1 MDRFDFIIK
10 CFMLL
15 KGYFF
20 ILFVLFGIKTTS
32 SQTHVNLSKID
43 SLHTILL
50 KEKNIDSAYL
60 AKVHYTIGE
69 LFRYSNV
76 SDSAYYYYN
85 KSGKFYKG
93 TEYKLEYAKVL
104 YGLTVVQSSEKDYTG
119 SEAIAFQG
127 ISILESLPST
137 NEVKKYTAYLYN
149 VLGLIFKQLNQFD
162 TSIKYYKKSIALK
175 KSLKGNYQANINN
188 SINNLAF
195 TYNAS
200 GDYTSA
206 LKAYKQLLSVKN
218 FKKNDPS
225 FYALVLGNYAYNLYL
240 SKRFEKLPDLYFEAL
255 NSANQEQEDSYEAII
270 IYQYLSEYYHYFKKA
285 PKARFYAHKAKKL
298 AESFDNV
305 DLLKSLLLLSKV
317 EEGDVAFKYL
327 KDYVVLNDSLNAKER
342 AVRNKFERI
351 RFETKQLKKQNIQIS
366 KQRLWLLIISGVLVI
381 TSFIIYIIVNKR
393 HKKKEL
399 DFMQK
404 QQQAN
409 EEIYNLMLAQNS
421 NIEEARVLEKQR
433 ISKDLHDGILGR
445 LFGTRLS
452 LDSLN
457 MGVTAEIIKTRSKYI
472 ISLKDIED
480 DIRKVSHELN
490 TDFVSG
496 SGFVGII
503 KNLIETQCIAY
514 KLDWQLKKEGDL
526 NWDIVSNKNKVHIY
540 RIIQEALHNIYKH
553 AKAQKVSVI
562 FKRNEHIIN
571 LEIVDN
577 GIGFDLKKVRTGIGL
592 KNINSRVLEING
604 QINIVTEK
612 NNGTKITIAVP
623 MGK

>member
-1 MDRFDFIIK
+1 MR
-10 CFMLL
+10 C
-15 KGYFF
+15 YFF
-20 ILFVLFGIKTTS
+20 ILLVLFGIKITN

-43 SLHTILL
+43 SLHTILH
-50 KEKNIDSAYL
+50 KEKKIDSLYL

-85 KSGKFYKG
+85 KSGKYYKN
-93 TEYKLEYAKVL
+93 TKNKLEYAKVL

-127 ISILESLPST
+127 ISILESLPNT
-137 NEVKKYTAYLYN
+137 NEVKKYKAYLYN

-162 TSIKYYKKSIALK
+162 ESIKYYKKSIALK
-175 KSLKGNYQANINN
+175 KSLKGNYQANTNN

-195 TYNAS
+195 TYNAA
-200 GDYTSA
+200 GDYKSA

-218 FKKNDPS
+218 FKEDDPS

-240 SKRFEKLPDLYFEAL
+240 SKRFENLPNLYFEAL
-255 NSANQEQEDSYEAII
+255 NSANHNKEDSYEAII
-270 IYQYLSEYYHYFKKA
+270 IYQYLSEYYHYFKNTS
-285 PKARFYAHKAKKL
+285 KARFYAYKAKTL

-317 EEGDVAFKYL
+317 EEGDAAFKYL
-327 KDYVVLNDSLNAKER
+327 KDYVKLNDSLNAKER

-351 RFETKQLKKQNIQIS
+351 RFETKQIEKQNVQIS
-366 KQRLWLLIISGVLVI
+366 KQRLWLLVISGLLIV
-381 TSFIIYIIVNKR
+381 TSLIVYILVNKR
-393 HKKKEL
+393 HKRKEL
-399 DFMQK
+399 AFVQK

-445 LFGTRLS
+445 LFGARLS

-457 MGVTAEIIKTRSKYI
+457 MGVTNDIIKTRSKYI
-472 ISLKDIED
+472 TSLKDIED

-496 SGFVGII
+496 SGFIGII
-503 KNLIETQCIAY
+503 KNLIETQCTAY
-514 KLDWQLKKEGDL
+514 KLEWELKKDSDI
-526 NWDIVSNKNKVHIY
+526 NWDIVSNKNKIHVY

-553 AKAQKVSVI
+553 ANAQKISVV
-562 FKRNEHIIN
+562 FKRKEHLTY
-571 LEIVDN
+571 LEITDN
-577 GIGFDLKKVRTGIGL
+577 GIGFDLKKAKTGIGL
-592 KNINSRVLEING
+592 KNISSRVLEING
-604 QINIVTEK
+604 HINFKTEK
-612 NNGTKITIAVP
+612 NKGTKIIIASP
-623 MGK
+623 MG